1 MTDNARPDART
12 KRRHPW
18 GAIIGHA
25 RLPGTASLNGPGYNS
40 LNVFELT
47 GNASLKLVLKLFLKL
62 YMRFCDC
69 KM

>member
-25 RLPGTASLNGPGYNS
+25 RRPGTASLNSPGYNS

-47 GNASLKLVLKLFLKL
+47 GSASLKFVLKLFLKL
-62 YMRFCDC
+62 YMRFSDC
-69 KM
+69 KV